1 MGLWERWEDWVTGWV
16 ALDGPEAERCVV
28 DALERVGS
36 ALPYL
41 RAGTGPVAGP
51 ARPGTLARD
60 RQWMNCGELLANRE
74 WLEATV
80 RSSGARL
87 GTGSAAVAAS
97 LFVLG
102 YSYRVVALAV
112 SCMLMGAAIPSSDPQ
127 AFAVAI
133 SSGRP
138 SLVTYCEPR
147 ALVLTGGRTPG
158 PVTFADRDLVDEGL
172 GFVVGDAV
180 EGHLRL
186 LVEAVCSRIRVGHRL
201 LWGNVAASSAV
212 AFRTMEGELGEWVK
226 PIGER
231 FFEIAPSELQGQGN
245 FLSLEHAGRSG
256 WYWERRNCCLND
268 RLPKGTRCGD
278 CSLTPPG
285 QRRDAYLAGL
295 ANN

>member
-1 MGLWERWEDWVTGWV
+1 LTRWV
-16 ALDGPEAERCVV
+16 ALDGPQAERAIVA
-28 DALERVGS
+28 ALERVGG
-36 ALPYL
+36 ALSYL
-41 RAGTGPVAGP
+41 RASTGPVVRP
-51 ARPGTLARD
+51 ARPGTVAPD
-60 RQWMNCGELLANRE
+60 GQWMKCDDLLADPD

-102 YSYRVVALAV
+102 YSYRAVTLAV
-112 SCMLMGAAIPSSDPQ
+112 SCMLMGGAIPSSGPG
-127 AFAVAI
+127 AFAVAM
-133 SSGRP
+133 SGGRP
-138 SLVTYCEPR
+138 SLVAYREPR
-147 ALVLTGGRTPG
+147 ALVLAPGRTPG
-158 PVTFADRDLVDEGL
+158 PATFAGRELVDEALVFIL
-172 GFVVGDAV
+172 GDTI

-186 LVEAVCSRIRVGHRL
+186 LVDAVCSRIRVGRRL

-212 AFRTMEGELGEWVK
+212 AFRTMEATLGEWVK

-231 FFEIAPSELQGQGN
+231 FFEIAPSDLQGQGN
-245 FLSLEHAGRSG
+245 FLLLEHAGRSG

-268 RLPKGTRCGD
+268 RLPKGIRCGD
-278 CSLTPPG
+278 CSLTPPD

>member
-1 MGLWERWEDWVTGWV
+1 MTGWV
-16 ALDGPEAERCVV
+16 ALDGLEGERFVV
-28 DALERVGS
+28 DALERVGG

-41 RAGTGPVAGP
+41 RAGTGPVAGA
-51 ARPGTLARD
+51 ARPGTLAGD
-60 RQWMNCGELLANRE
+60 RQWMKCDELLANLD

-80 RSSGARL
+80 RSSGRRL

-102 YSYRVVALAV
+102 YSYRVVTLAI
-112 SCMLMGAAIPSSDPQ
+112 SCMLMGGAIPSSDPQ
-127 AFAVAI
+127 AFAVAM

-147 ALVLTGGRTPG
+147 ALVLSERRTPG
-158 PVTFADRDLVDEGL
+158 PATFADRELVGEAL
-172 GFVVGDAV
+172 GFIVGDAV

-186 LVEAVCSRIRVGHRL
+186 LIEAVCSRVRVGHRL

-212 AFRTMEGELGEWVK
+212 AFRTIEATLGEWVK

-231 FFEIAPSELQGQGN
+231 FFEVAPSELQGQGN
-245 FLSLEHAGRSG
+245 FLLLEHAGRSG

-268 RLPKGTRCGD
+268 RLPKGIRCGD
-278 CSLTPPG
+278 CSLTPPD

>member
-1 MGLWERWEDWVTGWV
+1 MTGWV

-60 RQWMNCGELLANRE
+60 RQWMNCGELLANPE

-87 GTGSAAVAAS
+87 GTGSAPVAAS

-268 RLPKGTRCGD
+268 RLPKGIRCGD
-278 CSLTPPG
+278 CSLTPPD

>member
-1 MGLWERWEDWVTGWV
+1 
-16 ALDGPEAERCVV
+16 
-28 DALERVGS
+28 
-36 ALPYL
+36 
-41 RAGTGPVAGP
+41 
-51 ARPGTLARD
+51 
-60 RQWMNCGELLANRE
+60 MNCGELLANRE

-87 GTGSAAVAAS
+87 GTGSAPVAAS

-102 YSYRVVALAV
+102 YSYRVVTLAV
-112 SCMLMGAAIPSSDPQ
+112 SCMLMGGAIPSSDPQ
-127 AFAVAI
+127 ALAVAV

-138 SLVTYCEPR
+138 SVVTYCEPR

>member
-1 MGLWERWEDWVTGWV
+1 MTGWV

-80 RSSGARL
+80 RSSGSRL

-112 SCMLMGAAIPSSDPQ
+112 SCMLMGGAIPSSDPQ

>member
-1 MGLWERWEDWVTGWV
+1 M
-16 ALDGPEAERCVV
+16 LDGAEAERCVV

-41 RAGTGPVAGP
+41 CAGAGPVASP

-60 RQWMNCGELLANRE
+60 GQWMKCGELLANPE

-80 RSSGARL
+80 RSSGSRL

-138 SLVTYCEPR
+138 SMVTYCEPR
-147 ALVLTGGRTPG
+147 ALALAEGRIPS
-158 PVTFADRDLVDEGL
+158 PAIFAERELVGEGL
-172 GFVVGDAV
+172 GFIVGDAV

-212 AFRTMEGELGEWVK
+212 AFRTMEGTLGEWVK

>member
-1 MGLWERWEDWVTGWV
+1 MTGWV
-16 ALDGPEAERCVV
+16 ALDGAEAERCVV

-60 RQWMNCGELLANRE
+60 GQWMKCGELLANPE

-80 RSSGARL
+80 RSSGSRL

-112 SCMLMGAAIPSSDPQ
+112 SCMLMGGAIPSSDPQ

-138 SLVTYCEPR
+138 SMVTYCEPR
-147 ALVLTGGRTPG
+147 ALALAEGRIPS
-158 PVTFADRDLVDEGL
+158 PAIFAERELVGEGL
-172 GFVVGDAV
+172 GFIVGDAV

-186 LVEAVCSRIRVGHRL
+186 LVDAVCSRTRVGHRL

-212 AFRTMEGELGEWVK
+212 AFRTMEGTLGEWVK

>member
-1 MGLWERWEDWVTGWV
+1 VTGWV
-16 ALDGPEAERCVV
+16 ALDGREAERCVV

-36 ALPYL
+36 ALSYL
-41 RAGTGPVAGP
+41 RAGAGPVAGHATP
-51 ARPGTLARD
+51 ATLARD
-60 RQWMNCGELLANRE
+60 REWMKCDELLANPD

-80 RSSGARL
+80 RGSGRRL
-87 GTGSAAVAAS
+87 GTGSAPVAAS

-102 YSYRVVALAV
+102 FSYRVVTLAV
-112 SCMLMGAAIPSSDPQ
+112 SCMLMGGAIPSSDPQ
-127 AFAVAI
+127 AFAVAM

-147 ALVLTGGRTPG
+147 ALVLAGGRAPG
-158 PVTFADRDLVDEGL
+158 PATFAGQDLVDEAL
-172 GFVVGDAV
+172 GFIVGDAI

-212 AFRTMEGELGEWVK
+212 AFRTMEGTLGEWVK

-231 FFEIAPSELQGQGN
+231 FFEIAPSDLQGQGN

>member
-1 MGLWERWEDWVTGWV
+1 MK
-16 ALDGPEAERCVV
+16 
-28 DALERVGS
+28 
-36 ALPYL
+36 
-41 RAGTGPVAGP
+41 
-51 ARPGTLARD
+51 
-60 RQWMNCGELLANRE
+60 CGELLANPE

-80 RSSGARL
+80 RSSGSRL

-112 SCMLMGAAIPSSDPQ
+112 SCMLMGGAIPSSDPQ

-138 SLVTYCEPR
+138 SMVTYCEPR
-147 ALVLTGGRTPG
+147 ALALAEGRIPS
-158 PVTFADRDLVDEGL
+158 PAIFAERELVGEGL
-172 GFVVGDAV
+172 GFIVGDAV

-186 LVEAVCSRIRVGHRL
+186 LVDAVCSRTRVGHRL

-212 AFRTMEGELGEWVK
+212 AFRTMEGTLGEWVK

>member
-1 MGLWERWEDWVTGWV
+1 VTGWV
-16 ALDGPEAERCVV
+16 ALDGAEAERCVV

-60 RQWMNCGELLANRE
+60 GQWMKCGELLANPE

-80 RSSGARL
+80 RSSGSRL

-112 SCMLMGAAIPSSDPQ
+112 SCMLMGGAIPSSDPQ

-138 SLVTYCEPR
+138 SMVTYCEPR
-147 ALVLTGGRTPG
+147 ALALAEGRIPS
-158 PVTFADRDLVDEGL
+158 PAIFAERELVGEGL
-172 GFVVGDAV
+172 GFIVGDAV

-186 LVEAVCSRIRVGHRL
+186 LVDAVCSRTRVGHRL

-212 AFRTMEGELGEWVK
+212 AFRTMEGTLGEWVK

>member
-1 MGLWERWEDWVTGWV
+1 VTGWV
-16 ALDGPEAERCVV
+16 ALDGAEAERCVV
-28 DALERVGS
+28 DALEHVGS

-41 RAGTGPVAGP
+41 RAGTGPVAGA

-60 RQWMNCGELLANRE
+60 RQWMKCGELLANPE

-80 RSSGARL
+80 RSSGGRL
-87 GTGSAAVAAS
+87 GTRSGAVAAS

-112 SCMLMGAAIPSSDPQ
+112 SCMLMGGAIPSSDPEG
-127 AFAVAI
+127 FAVAI

-138 SLVTYCEPR
+138 SLVTYGEPR
-147 ALVLTGGRTPG
+147 ALLLAEGRTPG
-158 PVTFADRDLVDEGL
+158 PATFAERELVGEAL
-172 GFVVGDAV
+172 GFIVGDAV

-212 AFRTMEGELGEWVK
+212 AFRTMEGTLGEWVK

-285 QRRDAYLAGL
+285 QRLDAYLAGL

>member
-1 MGLWERWEDWVTGWV
+1 V
-16 ALDGPEAERCVV
+16 ALDGAEAERCVV

-60 RQWMNCGELLANRE
+60 GQWMKCGELLANPE

-80 RSSGARL
+80 RSSGSRL

-112 SCMLMGAAIPSSDPQ
+112 SCMLMGGAIPSSDPQ

-138 SLVTYCEPR
+138 SMVTYCEPR
-147 ALVLTGGRTPG
+147 ALALAEGRIPS
-158 PVTFADRDLVDEGL
+158 PAIFAERELVGEGL
-172 GFVVGDAV
+172 GFIVGDAV

-186 LVEAVCSRIRVGHRL
+186 LVDAVCSRTRVGHRL

-212 AFRTMEGELGEWVK
+212 AFRTMEGTLGEWVK

>member
-1 MGLWERWEDWVTGWV
+1 
-16 ALDGPEAERCVV
+16 
-28 DALERVGS
+28 
-36 ALPYL
+36 
-41 RAGTGPVAGP
+41 
-51 ARPGTLARD
+51 
-60 RQWMNCGELLANRE
+60 
-74 WLEATV
+74 
-80 RSSGARL
+80 
-87 GTGSAAVAAS
+87 
-97 LFVLG
+97 
-102 YSYRVVALAV
+102 
-112 SCMLMGAAIPSSDPQ
+112 MLMGGAIPSSDPEG
-127 AFAVAI
+127 FAVAI

-147 ALVLTGGRTPG
+147 ALLLAEGRTPG
-158 PVTFADRDLVDEGL
+158 PATFAERALVGEAL
-172 GFVVGDAV
+172 GFIVGDAV

-212 AFRTMEGELGEWVK
+212 AFRTMEGTLGKWVK

>member
-1 MGLWERWEDWVTGWV
+1 MKCD
-16 ALDGPEAERCVV
+16 
-28 DALERVGS
+28 
-36 ALPYL
+36 
-41 RAGTGPVAGP
+41 
-51 ARPGTLARD
+51 
-60 RQWMNCGELLANRE
+60 ELLASPA

-80 RSSGARL
+80 RSSGDRL

-102 YSYRVVALAV
+102 YSYRVVTLAV
-112 SCMLMGAAIPSSDPQ
+112 SCMLMGGAIPSSCPH
-127 AFAVAI
+127 AFAVAM

-138 SLVTYCEPR
+138 SLVTYREPR
-147 ALVLTGGRTPG
+147 ALVLAHGRTPG
-158 PVTFADRDLVDEGL
+158 PATFADRELVGEAL
-172 GFVVGDAV
+172 SFIVGDAV
-180 EGHLRL
+180 DGHLRL
-186 LVEAVCSRIRVGHRL
+186 LVDAVCSRIRVGRRL

-212 AFRTMEGELGEWVK
+212 AFRTMEGALGEWVK

-231 FFEIAPSELQGQGN
+231 FFEIAPSDLQGQGN

-268 RLPKGTRCGD
+268 RLPKGVRCSD
-278 CSLTPPG
+278 CSLTPPD